1 MNETETKTDNT
12 MTAIEEISARLR
24 ELEGWAREND
34 GRINQKWEAQERENL
49 VCESDRANLREHID
63 AQFGHVFKK
72 LSNLE
77 TKVASFAAAA
87 ALVGAAAAK
96 YLLP

>member
-1 MNETETKTDNT
+1 
-12 MTAIEEISARLR
+12 MTAIDELGVRMREI
-24 ELEGWAREND
+24 EGWAREHD
-34 GRINQKWEAQERENL
+34 GRINEKWAAQERENAQ
-49 VCESDRANLREHID
+49 CATDRAELRDHID
-63 AQFGHVFKK
+63 AKFGLVFKK
-72 LSNLE
+72 LGHLE